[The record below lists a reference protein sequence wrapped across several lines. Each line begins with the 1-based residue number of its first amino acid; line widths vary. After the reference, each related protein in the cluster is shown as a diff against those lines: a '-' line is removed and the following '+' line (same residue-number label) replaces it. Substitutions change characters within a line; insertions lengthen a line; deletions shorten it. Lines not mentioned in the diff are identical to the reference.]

1 MNYVHWN
8 FLSQLIS
15 ATTSEMRELYDAWEN
30 AGESDDEDEEKQET
44 DDKKKRF
51 DANFYIL

>member
-1 MNYVHWN
+1 
-8 FLSQLIS
+8 
-15 ATTSEMRELYDAWEN
+15 MRELYDAWEN